1 MCIYM
6 IFTYEGFLE
15 VAAEKSSYQF
25 ISLHSCDYLCEISI
39 LTNVVTDRNSG
50 RNEI

>member
-25 ISLHSCDYLCEISI
+25 IFSDYLCEISI